1 MQPFQFEHLATFAVV
16 VQEGSFDAASRALH
30 VTPSAV
36 SQRIKAMEQA
46 AGQVLLQRTTPVQP
60 TAAGD
65 VVLRLARQVR
75 VLQADAQRELGGS
88 VTGMALPL
96 VVNADSLA
104 TWFLGALARMPRDR
118 SVFFEVHREDEQHS
132 TSLLRSGRVTAA
144 VTATPEP
151 VQGCS
156 VEALGSLRYRAV
168 ASSEYLDHWRPSGT
182 PDDDLAWL
190 GAAPVLDFDRKDD
203 LQERFYRTLTGED
216 LAAPRHYMP
225 ASGEFAAAV
234 RLGIGWALLPE
245 QQCLADLRR
254 GTLRQLA
261 PDLPVDVP
269 LYWQRWKIS
278 SPILDELSACVRQT
292 AEEQLRQP

>member
-36 SQRIKAMEQA
+36 SQRIKAMEHA

-75 VLQADAQRELGGS
+75 VLQADAQHELGGNVAGLS
-88 VTGMALPL
+88 LPL

-104 TWFLGALARMPRDR
+104 TWFLGALASMPRER
-118 SVFFEVHREDEQHS
+118 GAFFEVHREDEQHS
-132 TSLLRSGRVTAA
+132 TSLLRSGRVNAA

-151 VQGCS
+151 VQGCT

-168 ASSEYLDHWRPSGT
+168 ASSDYLDHWRPAGT
-182 PDDDLAWL
+182 PAGDVAWL

-203 LQERFYRTLTGED
+203 LQERFYRALTGTE
-216 LAAPRHYMP
+216 LAGPRHYMP

-245 QQCLADLRR
+245 QQCLTDIRSGL
-254 GTLRQLA
+254 LQELA
-261 PDLPVDVP
+261 PDLPMDVP

-278 SPILDELSACVRQT
+278 SSILDELSACVRQT
-292 AEEQLRQP
+292 AAERLLQP

>member
-1 MQPFQFEHLATFAVV
+1 MQPFQFVHLATFAVV
-16 VQEGSFDAASRALH
+16 VQEGSFDAASRALQ

-46 AGQVLLQRTTPVQP
+46 AGQVLLQRTSPVQP

-88 VTGMALPL
+88 VTRTALPL

-118 SVFFEVHREDEQHS
+118 GVFFEVHREDEQHS

-168 ASSEYLDHWRPSGT
+168 ASSEYLDHWRPDGT
-182 PDDDLAWL
+182 PDGGLAWL
-190 GAAPVLDFDRKDD
+190 AAAPVLDFDRKDD

-261 PDLPVDVP
+261 PELPVDVP

-292 AEEQLRQP
+292 AEEELRQP

>member
-1 MQPFQFEHLATFAVV
+1 MQPFQFDHLATFAVV
-16 VQEGSFDAASRALH
+16 VQEGSFDAASRVLH

-46 AGQVLLQRTTPVQP
+46 AGQVLLQRTAPVRP

-75 VLQADAQRELGGS
+75 VLQADAQRELGGDGDG
-88 VTGMALPL
+88 VALPL

-104 TWFLGALARMPRDR
+104 TWVLGALARMPRER
-118 SVFFEVHREDEQHS
+118 GVIFEVHREDEQHS
-132 TSLLRSGRVTAA
+132 TSLLRAGRVTAA

-156 VEALGSLRYRAV
+156 VEALGALRYRAV
-168 ASSEYLDHWRPSGT
+168 ASPAYLEHWRPAGT
-182 PDDDLAWL
+182 GHDDLAWL
-190 GAAPVLDFDRKDD
+190 AAAPVLDFDRKDD
-203 LQERFYRTLTGED
+203 LQERFYRELTGTG

-245 QQCLADLRR
+245 QQCLADIRSGVLHE
-254 GTLRQLA
+254 LA

-278 SPILDELSACVRQT
+278 SPVLDELTSCVRQT
-292 AEEQLRQP
+292 AREQLRQR